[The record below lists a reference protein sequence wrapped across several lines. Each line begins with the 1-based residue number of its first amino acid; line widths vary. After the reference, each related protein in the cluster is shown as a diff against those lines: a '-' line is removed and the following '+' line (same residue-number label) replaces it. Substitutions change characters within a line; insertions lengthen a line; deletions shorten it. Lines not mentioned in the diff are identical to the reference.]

1 MKFFTA
7 LLLATLVAACS
18 FNSKVIHSDSNTVTI
33 DHNFDMFAD
42 GMNTASKQCADK
54 GKGIKHE
61 STSCQ
66 AGYHRCISTFV
77 CTPK

>member
-1 MKFFTA
+1 MKIFA
-7 LLLATLVAACS
+7 VILLVILVSACS
-18 FNSKVIHSDSNTVTI
+18 FNSKVIHADSNTVTV

-42 GMNTASKQCADK
+42 GMSTASKQCSEMNK
-54 GKGIKHE
+54 NIKHE

>member
-1 MKFFTA
+1 MKFLYAF
-7 LLLATLVAACS
+7 LLVLFVTACS

-42 GMNTASKQCADK
+42 GMNTASKQCADN
-54 GKGIKHE
+54 GIKHE